1 MKEDRVPTR
10 LLNRNFFLLWQG
22 QFVSLIGSQAFFLA
36 MMYWTMEGTGSASLM
51 GILMTLSMLPGVVLG
66 PVAGTVADRY
76 SRKIIIVVADILSGL
91 GVLTVSAFFFLFPES
106 TNVLISA
113 LFAVAVLNGVVQ
125 AFFRPA
131 IMAAVPDLVPK
142 ERITAANSM
151 NQLSFRFSQILGQGA
166 GGVLYALLGAPV
178 LFLVDGLTFLFSA
191 VSESFIQIPQKIANS
206 SKEGSAPTEFK
217 ADVIAG
223 LQYVWRRKGMR
234 NFLLMVGAVHFFAMP
249 FIVLM
254 PFYVEISLERGAE
267 WFGFLMAGF
276 SGGSVVGY
284 ALAGTIPLSGV
295 SRSRI
300 LLVLLS
306 AAGLLFGLLGF
317 LHQPVVALLTIG
329 TAGATLGMFNVH
341 VTTILQTTAGSELRG
356 RVMGLVMT
364 IANAAS
370 PLGMVAGGI
379 AGDLTDKNIPLIYK
393 VCGAGIV
400 VSVFLIGRRQAVRE
414 YLATDGPES

>member
-1 MKEDRVPTR
+1 MKEDHVASR

-91 GVLTVSAFFFLFPES
+91 GVLTVSGLFFLFPES
-106 TNVLISA
+106 TNVLITA
-113 LFAVAVLNGVVQ
+113 LFAVAMLNGVVQ

-151 NQLSFRFSQILGQGA
+151 NQFSFRFSQILGQGT
-166 GGVLYALLGAPV
+166 GGILYALLGAPI

-191 VSESFIQIPQKIANS
+191 VSESFIQIPQKIANR

-217 ADVIAG
+217 TDVIAG

-254 PFYVEISLERGAE
+254 PFYVEINLERGAD

-276 SGGSVVGY
+276 SGGSVLGY
-284 ALAGTIPLSGV
+284 AIAGMIPLSGV
-295 SRSRI
+295 ARSRF

-306 AAGLLFGLLGF
+306 GTGLLFGVLGF

-329 TAGATLGMFNVH
+329 A
-341 VTTILQTTAGSELRG
+341 
-356 RVMGLVMT
+356 
-364 IANAAS
+364 
-370 PLGMVAGGI
+370 
-379 AGDLTDKNIPLIYK
+379 
-393 VCGAGIV
+393 
-400 VSVFLIGRRQAVRE
+400 
-414 YLATDGPES
+414 